1 MHPFRKKLNKNP
13 IIKSLSSVK
22 IAVVCLS
29 LLFILTLWGTIDQV
43 TNGLY
48 LSQERFF
55 NSLVFTFWG
64 FLPFP
69 GARLVL
75 WVLFINLVCVSLVR
89 FVYQWSKAGI
99 IIIHCGLLLF
109 FVAAFVTFHCVEETN
124 VTLMEGEGTNVS
136 SAYHNWELSLWT
148 QQGDK
153 KQVIAFDADHLR
165 KGQELNFENHGFRAV
180 VYSYCR
186 NCEAYGNSEG
196 ITKGTILN
204 LSGIQSFKPIS
215 LNKEPQKN
223 IPGITL
229 QLQGADQGDL
239 NILLF
244 GGESK
249 PLPITREGKTY
260 YMKLRLK
267 RSSMPF
273 VLRLKDFM
281 MDKHPNTEIARS
293 YKSLVEVESGGV
305 SRDVL
310 ISMNK
315 PMRYKNFTLYQA
327 SYAIDQFGR
336 QLSTLAVVKNSGR
349 LLPYIATFT
358 TVAGLL
364 LHLLMMAFPQTRKTR
379 RKRK

>member
-13 IIKSLSSVK
+13 IINFLSSVK
-22 IAVVCLS
+22 ITVVCLS

-43 TNGLY
+43 NNGLY

-55 NSLVFTFWG
+55 NSWMFTFWG
-64 FLPFP
+64 ILPFP

-75 WVLFINLVCVSLVR
+75 WILFINLVSVSLVR
-89 FVYQWSKAGI
+89 LVYQWSKAGI

-109 FVAAFVTFHCVEETN
+109 FVAAFVTFHCVEESN
-124 VTLMEGEGTNVS
+124 VTLMEGEESNVS

-153 KQVIAFDADHLR
+153 RQVIAFDADHLR
-165 KGQELNFENHGFRAV
+165 RGQELNFQKHGFKAIV
-180 VYSYCR
+180 QSYCR

-196 ITKGTILN
+196 EAKNAVLN
-204 LSGIQSFKPIS
+204 LSGIQSFKSIS
-215 LNKEPQKN
+215 LNKQPQKN
-223 IPGITL
+223 IPGIIF

-249 PLPITREGKTY
+249 PYPIVREGKTY

-267 RSSMPF
+267 RFSMPF
-273 VLRLKDFM
+273 ILRLKDFM
-281 MDKHPNTEIARS
+281 MEKHPNTEIARS

-305 SRDVL
+305 SREVL
-310 ISMNK
+310 ISMNE

-336 QLSTLAVVKNSGR
+336 ELSTLAVVKNSGR
-349 LLPYIATFT
+349 LLPYIATFAT
-358 TVAGLL
+358 FAGLV
-364 LHLLMMAFPQTRKTR
+364 LHLVMMAFPKSRKA
-379 RKRK
+379 RKKTK

>member
-1 MHPFRKKLNKNP
+1 
-13 IIKSLSSVK
+13 
-22 IAVVCLS
+22 VV
-29 LLFILTLWGTIDQV
+29 
-43 TNGLY
+43 
-48 LSQERFF
+48 
-55 NSLVFTFWG
+55 
-64 FLPFP
+64 
-69 GARLVL
+69 
-75 WVLFINLVCVSLVR
+75 
-89 FVYQWSKAGI
+89 
-99 IIIHCGLLLF
+99 H
-109 FVAAFVTFHCVEETN
+109 
-124 VTLMEGEGTNVS
+124 
-136 SAYHNWELSLWT
+136 
-148 QQGDK
+148 
-153 KQVIAFDADHLR
+153 
-165 KGQELNFENHGFRAV
+165 
-180 VYSYCR
+180 SYCR
-186 NCEAYGNSEG
+186 NCKAYGNSEG
-196 ITKGTILN
+196 GTKSAVLN
-204 LSGIQSFKPIS
+204 QSGIQSFQSIS

-249 PLPITREGKTY
+249 SLPITSQGKTY
-260 YMKLRLK
+260 YLKLRLK

-293 YKSLVEVESGGV
+293 YKSLVEVESGGA

-336 QLSTLAVVKNSGR
+336 ELSTLAVVKNSGR
-349 LLPYIATFT
+349 LLPYLATFT

-364 LHLLMMAFPQTRKTR
+364 LHLLMMAFPQIRKTR
-379 RKRK
+379 RKKK